1 MSRLVFDIS
10 EHNGSNLDFDSIA
23 EHGIGLII
31 RAGFGAQNGRLDYE
45 FQDNVAKAEARGID
59 YGVYWYS
66 YAENADQAYVEACRL
81 GSCANDYCGSH
92 LVYPL
97 FFDVEE
103 PGLENVSRETCDV
116 FAQTMRMNGHKYG
129 IYASY
134 SWWMNYI
141 PNMLDDPDCVRW
153 VAYWSDEQPLIDRWD
168 IWQFGAYNWQGRQID
183 GNLSDY
189 VIPMIENRSLESL
202 ALDVLEG
209 KYGILCE
216 RIEKLGDRYAETQ
229 NYINECYIKA
239 NDVLRGKYG
248 NGDERKRLLGKDYP
262 CVQYIVD
269 SFLRGDYS

>member
-10 EHNGSNLDFDSIA
+10 EHDGSNLDFDAIA
-23 EHGIGLII
+23 DQGIGLII
-31 RAGFGAQNGRLDYE
+31 RAGFGAGSGRLDYE
-45 FQDNVAKAEARGID
+45 FMDNVAKAESHGIN
-59 YGVYWYS
+59 YGLYWYS
-66 YAENADQAYVEACRL
+66 YAENADQAYLEACRL
-81 GSCANDYCGSH
+81 GSCAHDYCGNR

-103 PGLENVSRETCDV
+103 PSLANVSRETCEV
-116 FAQTMRMNGHKYG
+116 FARTMKTNDHTYG
-129 IYASY
+129 VYASY
-134 SWWMNYI
+134 SWWLNYC
-141 PNMLDDPDCVRW
+141 PNMLEDPDCIRW

-168 IWQFGAYNWQGRQID
+168 IWQFGAYDWQGRQID
-183 GNLSDY
+183 GNWSDY
-189 VIPMIENRSLESL
+189 PILGIQSLESL

-209 KYGILCE
+209 KYGILRE

-229 NYINECYIKA
+229 NYINECYAKA

-269 SFLRGDYS
+269 SFLGGDYS